1 MSTNK
6 KVEPT
11 AKKSWVMSDK
21 SGQTPPK
28 KNTQAIRPSRKDN
41 NSGYE
46 GLSIEGKV
54 NKFLGNPQKKAL
66 IDSDIN
72 PDEDR
77 VDNIRHASAGRYTQE
92 AISSRFGGGVTGT
105 IAGLVGSNL
114 MGAAHEVS
122 MAKHDKRPLGV
133 KLRESGEDM
142 FNNAVGSLV
151 GVLPT
156 SAKSKTQ
163 TIYKASFGNML
174 ADGYVSTPKGKKAG
188 LSDNLY
194 FKDEKGIVKRKY

>member
-1 MSTNK
+1 MGVK

-11 AKKSWVMSDK
+11 AKKSGVMSDK
-21 SGQTPPK
+21 SGQTRPK
-28 KNTQAIRPSRKDN
+28 KNTQAIRPSRKRN
-41 NSGYE
+41 NSGYK
-46 GLSIEGKV
+46 GLSTEGKV
-54 NKFLGNPQKKAL
+54 NKFLGDPKGKAVK
-66 IDSDIN
+66 DADIS
-72 PDEDR
+72 PDEDP
-77 VDNIRHASAGRYTQE
+77 VDNIRHTSAGRYTQE

-114 MGAAHEVS
+114 MGAAHEIRAV
-122 MAKHDKRPLGV
+122 KRDKRPLGV

-151 GVLPT
+151 GALPT

-174 ADGYVSTPKGKKAG
+174 ADGYVSTAKGRKSG

>member
-1 MSTNK
+1 MDIK
-6 KVEPT
+6 KAEPT
-11 AKKSWVMSDK
+11 AKKSGVMSDK

-28 KNTQAIRPSRKDN
+28 KNTQSIRPSRKDN
-41 NSGYE
+41 NSGYK
-46 GLSIEGKV
+46 GLSIEGKI
-54 NKFLGNPQKKAL
+54 NKFLGDPKGKAVK
-66 IDSDIN
+66 DADIS
-72 PDEDR
+72 PDENP
-77 VDNIRHASAGRYTQE
+77 VDNIRHTSAGRYTQE

-114 MGAAHEVS
+114 MGAAHEVRALRKERS
-122 MAKHDKRPLGV
+122 LGTN
-133 KLRESGEDM
+133 LRESGEDM
-142 FNNAVGSLV
+142 FNNAVGSLI
-151 GVLPT
+151 GALPT

-194 FKDEKGIVKRKY
+194 FKDEKGNINKKY